1 MKSILRSAFAVLFA
15 FSSSS
20 VFAANF
26 SDMGILAGYR
36 VNDATSKVTG
46 TSVDGDGG
54 FQVGGLAFLPL
65 GEVLSLRT
73 GFIYAQRNYT
83 AKDSTGSSDI
93 ELAHFDVPV
102 GIMYNIAD
110 MGGLFVGGSLGLK
123 IKDECGGSDCSGVKS
138 VIVPIQVGAH
148 FKIAP
153 QFAGE
158 VYFETAPGEIM
169 DGLEDAS
176 AVVVNAMFTFE

>member
-1 MKSILRSAFAVLFA
+1 MKSILRSAFAVLFVL
-15 FSSSS
+15 SSTS

-36 VNDATSKVTG
+36 VNDATSTVAG

-54 FQVGGLAFLPL
+54 LQLGGLAFLPL
-65 GEVLSLRT
+65 GEALSLRT

-83 AKDSTGSSDI
+83 AKTAGVSTDI

-102 GIMYNIAD
+102 GVMYNIAD
-110 MGGLFVGGSLGLK
+110 MGGIFVGASLGLK
-123 IKDECGGSDCSGVKS
+123 IKDDCGGSDCSGVKS
-138 VIVPIQVGAH
+138 TIIPVQVGGH

-158 VYFETAPGEIM
+158 VYFETASGKLM
-169 DGLEDAS
+169 DGLKDAS
-176 AVVVNAMFTFE
+176 AVVVNGMFTFE